1 LPKSRKLKNIEVK
14 EVSLVDDPATRRDF
28 MFWKSAD
35 GPPDS
40 PLTDLEK
47 KFTSLR
53 IAFESDGSGEGT
65 ALTINGSRIS
75 ELSSFTLSAA
85 PMGGG
90 SMNLYCNYTQGA
102 RGERSDGF
110 KPTYTYTLAKA
121 LGVVA
126 EMEKV
131 IRHEGD
137 KWVLYTSDGKKKL
150 GMFDTEEEALAQER
164 AIHARQA
171 SKRLEPGDLE
181 NVQAYLNDLP
191 PQLRKS
197 VENMVGA
204 VQEMGEPI
212 EKEEEQTVPDPTNQD
227 GKKMEAPVAA
237 AAQVDLSGVMDALGK
252 ITGAVGTLT
261 EKVGAMEAADKAAK
275 DAAAATAAEAAGHDA
290 AVTAGDEVK
299 FESEDDALAAIAA
312 EASQEAVD
320 EAEAA

>member
-1 LPKSRKLKNIEVK
+1 MAKSRKLKNIEVK

-53 IAFESDGSGEGT
+53 IAFESDGSEEGT

-121 LGVVA
+121 LGMAPVA
-126 EMEKV
+126 GP
-131 IRHEGD
+131 I
-137 KWVLYTSDGKKKL
+137 
-150 GMFDTEEEALAQER
+150 
-164 AIHARQA
+164 
-171 SKRLEPGDLE
+171 SKRLEPGDIE
-181 NVQAYLNDLP
+181 NVMLYVNELP

-197 VENMVGA
+197 VENLIGA
-204 VQEMGEPI
+204 VQDLGEPI
-212 EKEEEQTVPDPTNQD
+212 EKEEEQTVPDSANQD
-227 GKKMEAPVAA
+227 GKKVETPVAA

-252 ITGAVGTLT
+252 ITGAVSTLT

-312 EASQEAVD
+312 EASQEAVE